1 MSKTQTWSND
11 PALQAL
17 LPLQDLLEEAFGLD
31 SDEDASTAS
40 EPLHMTAEAQAQE
53 HQEIT
58 QEITAA

>member
-1 MSKTQTWSND
+1 MNATDTYSND

-31 SDEDASTAS
+31 SDEDASAAS
-40 EPLHMTAEAQAQE
+40 EPLHTTAKAQVQE
-53 HQEIT
+53 PQEIT

>member
-31 SDEDASTAS
+31 ADEDTNAHS
-40 EPLHMTAEAQAQE
+40 EPLYAEPAEPALE
-53 HQEIT
+53 S
-58 QEITAA
+58 TAA